1 MKRGRKEF
9 VVFGLG
15 KFGESIAIMLGRL
28 GCNVLAVDKSE
39 EKVEEVSQYVTHA
52 VQADATDIDSLK
64 TLGVSNFD
72 VAVVAISQDMQSSI
86 MATMLVKDLGVNY
99 IIAKAQNELHKKVL
113 ERIGADRIVFPER
126 EMGARLARNLVA
138 NNIMDYMELSDK
150 YSIVEIGVRDEWIGK
165 TLVELNMRARFGLNV
180 VAIRGEGGQIDVSP
194 GAQRRMNQTDI
205 LVVIGSN
212 QDIKRVTNLEIS

>member
-1 MKRGRKEF
+1 M
-9 VVFGLG
+9 
-15 KFGESIAIMLGRL
+15 
-28 GCNVLAVDKSE
+28 
-39 EKVEEVSQYVTHA
+39 EEVSQYVTHA

-126 EMGARLARNLVA
+126 ERGARLARNLVA
-138 NNIMDYMELSDK
+138 NNIMDYIELSDK

>member
-138 NNIMDYMELSDK
+138 NNIMDYIELADK